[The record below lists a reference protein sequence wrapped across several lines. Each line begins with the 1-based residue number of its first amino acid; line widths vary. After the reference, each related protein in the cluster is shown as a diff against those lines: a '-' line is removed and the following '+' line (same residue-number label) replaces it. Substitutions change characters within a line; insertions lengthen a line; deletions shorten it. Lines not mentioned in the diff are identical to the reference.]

1 MPLKPAIAEPAG
13 AWRRVA
19 AGAVLSLLPLGA
31 AAAADVSGERWE
43 RQLEQGG
50 VTASVSIEPLSAAGL
65 QAGAPARVRVALS
78 STADGSALP
87 RLLPGVWFDAQER
100 ADAEGDDAAT
110 CQRRVA
116 RYARGSGINPQALV
130 DLNGYDVLALNA
142 DASISVLDPR
152 TQFAGRTSLR
162 ATLPLPGPGFDW
174 ASSADD
180 RLLWVSVP
188 GANAVALADVA
199 ALRSLETITLP
210 GRPGRVRVEPGGAR
224 AWVGVLA
231 AEGDDRRGGV
241 AVVESSAPYRQQ
253 WLPLSGRGHVE
264 MAFDPAGWVALA
276 QRDAGEVV
284 FVDPTTLQVAHR
296 ERLDVAGAMPLNVV
310 FDAAARRFVVAEARG
325 GALWAFDHRGRVQ
338 GRLALSPGIGPM
350 AISAD
355 GRWLLVANPAA
366 HQVDVVDLPAW
377 RRVHSLPVSGRPFDI
392 GMTAAY
398 AYVRVLDSEAVS
410 LVALASL
417 AASPRVQAIAMG
429 ERAPGRTPQL
439 PLASQVVP
447 MPDGTG
453 SFVAS
458 PGDNAVYFYMEGMNA
473 AAGSVS
479 ARGHE
484 VRAVRVARRGLREV
498 APGVHEMQVE
508 LPETP
513 RMVVALATESPR
525 TRQCT
530 ALALKPAPTAAGD
543 GWQLAWDQFPVQHGR
558 PLSLRVQGTA
568 AESLPAALHLRLFQ
582 PGGAALQLVARA
594 TGEGRYSAEVPELAD
609 GLWYVHPQT
618 PAGARAPWGYVSFM
632 RGAATR

>member
-1 MPLKPAIAEPAG
+1 MAPGGCWRRRCAG
-13 AWRRVA
+13 AAR
-19 AGAVLSLLPLGA
+19 A
-31 AAAADVSGERWE
+31 AAAADVSGARWE
-43 RQLEQGG
+43 RQLEQDG
-50 VTASVSIEPLSAAGL
+50 VTATVSIEPLTADGL
-65 QAGAPARVRVALS
+65 QGGAPARVRVTLS

-100 ADAEGDDAAT
+100 AGAEGGDAAA

-152 TQFAGRTSLR
+152 TQFAGKTSLR

-174 ASSADD
+174 AATADD
-180 RLLWVSVP
+180 RLLWVTVP
-188 GANAVALADVA
+188 GSRAVVLADLA
-199 ALRSLETITLP
+199 ALRSLQTITLP

-231 AEGDDRRGGV
+231 AEGEAQRGGV
-241 AVVESSAPYRQQ
+241 AVVEASAPYRQQ

-264 MAFDPAGWVALA
+264 MAFDPAGWVALT

-296 ERLDVAGAMPLNVV
+296 ERLDAAGAMPLSVV

-325 GALWAFDHRGRVQ
+325 GALWVFDHRGRLQ
-338 GRLALSPGIGPM
+338 DRLNLAPGIGPM
-350 AISAD
+350 AVSPD

-366 HQVDVVDLPAW
+366 HQVDVIDLPAW
-377 RRVHSLPVSGRPFDI
+377 RHAHRVPVSGRPFDI
-392 GMTAAY
+392 GMTGAY
-398 AYVRVLDSEAVS
+398 AYVRALDSEAVS
-410 LVALASL
+410 LIALASL
-417 AASPRVQAIAMG
+417 AAAPRVQPIAMG
-429 ERAPGRTPQL
+429 ERAPGLTPQL
-439 PLASQVVP
+439 PLASQLVP

-458 PGDNAVYFYMEGMNA
+458 PGDNAVYFYRGGLNA

-508 LPETP
+508 LPDTP
-513 RMVVALATESPR
+513 HMVVALATESPR

-530 ALALKPAPTAAGD
+530 ALALKPAPTAAGE
-543 GWQLAWDQFPVQHGR
+543 GWQLAWEQFPVQHGR
-558 PLSLRVQGTA
+558 PLSVRVHGVA
-568 AESLPAALHLRLFQ
+568 VESLPAALHLRLFQ
-582 PGGAALQLVARA
+582 PGAAALQLVAHA
-594 TGEGRYSAEVPELAD
+594 DGGGRYSAEVPELAD

-618 PAGARAPWGYVSFM
+618 PAGARTPWGYVSFM